1 MDIKVLKNIVKV
13 ARTGSITDAAE
24 QVHVTV
30 QALAAQL
37 KKLEDHCGFKLFD
50 RTNKGVSL
58 TQEGLSLLPHV
69 LEIVRC
75 SERMQLKINQLRQSC
90 NQRLPLR
97 VALNSTLSME
107 INQQIMAAVVSKL
120 SGYSPIFSCSESP
133 DNLTK
138 LGKDEAD
145 MVVVLG
151 DSVPDNYHSVPL
163 KGLSIEVVASSSSD
177 ERSAPNAVIKPLPEC
192 PYHAIFNRF
201 AERRS
206 GMLDAATVFHSGSE
220 IVSVSMIKSFGGV
233 GVLSRA
239 VAEANE
245 MFIWPGFSDFLD
257 VYLVMKEPWIIE
269 EEFPLLC
276 AVPTPIRSFDAISA

>member
-1 MDIKVLKNIVKV
+1 MDIKVLRNIANV

-58 TQEGLSLLPHV
+58 TQEGVGILPHV

-75 SERMQLKINQLRQSC
+75 SERMQLKIKQLRERQS
-90 NQRLPLR
+90 QPLR

-107 INQQIMAAVVSKL
+107 INQQTMAGVASNL
-120 SGYSPIFSCSESP
+120 SGCSPIFSCSESP

-138 LGKDEAD
+138 LAKGEAD
-145 MVVVLG
+145 MVVILG
-151 DSVPDNYHSVPL
+151 DSMPEGFYSVSL
-163 KGLSIEVVASSSSD
+163 KGLRIEVVACSVSGD
-177 ERSAPNAVIKPLPEC
+177 TAPSVVIKPLPEC
-192 PYHAIFNRF
+192 PYASIFSRF
-201 AERRS
+201 ANHQGGGLE
-206 GMLDAATVFHSGSE
+206 AATVFHSGSE
-220 IVSVSMIKSFGGV
+220 IVSVSMIKSFGGM

-239 VAEANE
+239 VAEANDLHVWE
-245 MFIWPGFSDFLD
+245 GYSEYLD
-257 VYLVMKEPWIIE
+257 VYLVMKEPWIVE
-269 EEFPLLC
+269 EEFPQFYPKT
-276 AVPTPIRSFDAISA
+276 APMHAFESINA

>member
-1 MDIKVLKNIVKV
+1 MDIRVLRNIVNV

-58 TQEGLSLLPHV
+58 TQEGVGILPHV
-69 LEIVRC
+69 LEIVRS
-75 SERMQLKINQLRQSC
+75 SERMQLKINQLRERQS
-90 NQRLPLR
+90 QPLR

-107 INQQIMAAVVSKL
+107 INQQIMAGVVSNL
-120 SGYSPIFSCSESP
+120 TGCSPIFSCSETP

-138 LGKDEAD
+138 LAKGEAD
-145 MVVVLG
+145 MVVILG
-151 DSVPDNYHSVPL
+151 DSVPDGFYSVSL
-163 KGLSIEVVASSSSD
+163 KGLRIEVVACSVSD
-177 ERSAPNAVIKPLPEC
+177 DALPTVVIKPLPEC
-192 PYHAIFNRF
+192 PYASIFSRF
-201 AERRS
+201 AERRT
-206 GMLDAATVFHSGSE
+206 GALEGATVFHSGSE
-220 IVSVSMIKSFGGV
+220 IVSVSMIKSFGGM

-239 VAEANE
+239 VAEANQL
-245 MFIWPGFSDFLD
+245 FVWPGFSDVLD

-269 EEFPLLC
+269 EEFPQFC
-276 AVPTPIRSFDAISA
+276 PVPSPIRSFESISA

>member
-1 MDIKVLKNIVKV
+1 MDIKVLKNIVNV

-58 TQEGLSLLPHV
+58 TQEGVGILPHV
-69 LEIVRC
+69 LEIVRS
-75 SERMQLKINQLRQSC
+75 SERMQLKINQLRQSR

-107 INQQIMAAVVSKL
+107 INQQIMGGVVSKL

-138 LGKDEAD
+138 LAKDEAD

-151 DSVPDNYHSVPL
+151 DSVPENYHSVPL
-163 KGLSIEVVASSSSD
+163 KGSRIQVVASSSCNDS
-177 ERSAPNAVIKPLPEC
+177 SAPCPVINPLPVC
-192 PYHAIFNRF
+192 PYSSIFSRLHD
-201 AERRS
+201 RWP
-206 GMLDAATVFHSGSE
+206 GLLDPVTLVHP
-220 IVSVSMIKSFGGV
+220 VHVYVRVSMIKSFGGV

-245 MFIWPGFSDFLD
+245 LFIWPGFSDFLD

-269 EEFPLLC
+269 EEFPLFC